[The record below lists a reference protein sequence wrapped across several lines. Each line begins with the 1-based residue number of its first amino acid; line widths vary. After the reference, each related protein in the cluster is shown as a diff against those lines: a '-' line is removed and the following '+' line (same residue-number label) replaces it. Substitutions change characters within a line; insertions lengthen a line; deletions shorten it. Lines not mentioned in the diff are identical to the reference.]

1 MAGAVTILHN
11 PRCST
16 SRAAVEAAE
25 ATGRE
30 VRVRNYLKEPLS
42 AKEIVA
48 VMETVDAE
56 PTELVRRDKRFKE
69 LGLTEADVQDPEEI
83 AELLVEHPELL
94 QRPILIRH
102 DLDENRAIIGRP
114 KERTAAFLAEVGPTF
129 PTKPWPDPD
138 RKDDDGA
145 PKRRTTNLDPL

>member
-30 VRVRNYLKEPLS
+30 VRVRNYLKDPL
-42 AKEIVA
+42 KEMEIVT
-48 VMETVDAE
+48 VLETVDAA

-69 LGLTEADVQDPEEI
+69 LGLTDDDVATPEQVVEV
-83 AELLVEHPELL
+83 LTEHPELL

-114 KERTAAFLAEVGPTF
+114 KERTAAFLAETGPTF
-129 PTKPWPDPD
+129 PAKPWPDPD
-138 RKDDDGA
+138 RKDGDGA
-145 PKRRTTNLDPL
+145 TKRRTTNLDPL